1 MKRTFTLGL
10 LVALAVITGIANA
23 EIIGTDDFSGGKTGW
38 NYGGGTSGNW
48 SSDLTQDGKMVVSN
62 TTTYITFNGTETTG
76 KVPTGSTTFKV
87 DYTATALNT
96 AQWSG
101 VSFFAT
107 GAEKYFWGRSG
118 NNEYFNIAQANAN
131 AYTNVKV
138 EKDKTYTIIGSRS
151 VSNMASYMWVV
162 EPGTELT
169 YADYRRPAAQ
179 VTTGNTFSDLTRV
192 RLGAG
197 TNETIAYDNLTVAT
211 KASDIFGTVALD
223 ENKPLYSETFSG
235 YKTGAELV
243 GQKYT
248 SQGGMPS
255 ATWLGDTGKAT
266 VSTTGLSYEG
276 YQSAAQT
283 GGMLAMNGQY
293 LYVAPDDV
301 LMDSAGLL
309 ASDGYYG
316 GNDSSGTL
324 YIGFLTQSDAYP
336 SWGAAIQLYRSSGSE
351 ILGLGKNGG
360 SSTFSIFGSASGGLV
375 DLNTNG
381 ATLDDK
387 KTHLVIAK
395 IDYNANADDN
405 ITFYF
410 DPDLSKPESEQAA
423 ASITTTTGNAAFDTL
438 RIRNGANASVWNV
451 DEIRLGTTWNSLL
464 QSNVNPAESTF
475 KTTPIV
481 TESFSGYSEGA
492 INGQAYQGTGEA
504 YKGAWQASNAS
515 IVDGRSLE
523 FAGWESKDGLLS
535 VPGGAS
541 ATMNLDNELFLAAG
555 LVDANGNIGGES
567 VKGTVYYGFL
577 LNGHGARSWSGGA
590 ELYLDGAEVLGLGQF
605 SGASAFSGFAK
616 SPSGRNFDLNSANHE
631 ATAAYEW
638 VDNDDHLIIARI
650 DFNPDST
657 DILTVYFDP
666 DLTLSEAE
674 QDAALKTVLEGYN
687 LAFDQ
692 IIFRNG
698 AAWDYDEFRMGLTWD
713 SIVGANNSAVP
724 EPSTWALLILGSAG
738 LLLIRRHK
746 ASK

>member
-1 MKRTFTLGL
+1 M
-10 LVALAVITGIANA
+10 I
-23 EIIGTDDFSGGKTGW
+23 
-38 NYGGGTSGNW
+38 
-48 SSDLTQDGKMVVSN
+48 
-62 TTTYITFNGTETTG
+62 
-76 KVPTGSTTFKV
+76 
-87 DYTATALNT
+87 
-96 AQWSG
+96 
-101 VSFFAT
+101 
-107 GAEKYFWGRSG
+107 
-118 NNEYFNIAQANAN
+118 
-131 AYTNVKV
+131 
-138 EKDKTYTIIGSRS
+138 S
-151 VSNMASYMWVV
+151 V
-162 EPGTELT
+162 
-169 YADYRRPAAQ
+169 
-179 VTTGNTFSDLTRV
+179 
-192 RLGAG
+192 
-197 TNETIAYDNLTVAT
+197 
-211 KASDIFGTVALD
+211 
-223 ENKPLYSETFSG
+223 
-235 YKTGAELV
+235 
-243 GQKYT
+243 
-248 SQGGMPS
+248 
-255 ATWLGDTGKAT
+255 
-266 VSTTGLSYEG
+266 
-276 YQSAAQT
+276 
-283 GGMLAMNGQY
+283 NGQNI
-293 LYVAPDDV
+293 YVAPDDI

-309 ASDGYYG
+309 GSDGYYG
-316 GNDSSGTL
+316 GSDVSGTMYL
-324 YIGFLTQSDAYP
+324 AFLTQSDAYP
-336 SWGAAIQLYRSSGSE
+336 SWGAAIQLYKDSGTE
-351 ILGLGKNGG
+351 VLGIGRRGG
-360 SSTFSIFGSASGGLV
+360 TDSFSTFSNVSSSASV
-375 DLNTNG
+375 TFNG
-381 ATLDDK
+381 APLDDQ
-387 KTHLVIAK
+387 THLIIAK
-395 IDYNANADDN
+395 IDYKANADDN

-410 DPDLSKPESEQAA
+410 DPDLSKPESEQAPE
-423 ASITTTTGNAAFDTL
+423 SITTCTGNAAFNTL
-438 RIRNGANASVWNV
+438 RIRNGGSAWNV

-464 QSNVNPAESTF
+464 QSAVNPSESPIF

-504 YKGAWQASNAS
+504 YKGSWTASNAS

-555 LVDANGNIGGES
+555 LVDSNGNIGGES

-713 SIVGANNSAVP
+713 SIVGAANNPDVP

-738 LLLIRRHK
+738 LALIHRRK
-746 ASK
+746 AGK